1 MKMDYTKSVHRDSHR
16 FFAVSLLLLQSLCAL
31 LAPQVFAAGLPT
43 SSPVNPAFEEYLAK
57 PEQRVAAL
65 SVSEQAVTNQFLFLT
80 LRLKSGVVTLEKAL
94 VVSGTLK
101 PQRDST
107 EADLLLV
114 TLEQGG
120 GGACWSL
127 AIDDPSVQRQ
137 EYEDPQQPGALRS
150 KRVQVDDIEF
160 VVRAPLTVGARYIGV
175 YRKEKGTQAAT
186 PGASAPAHKLLA
198 RIELPG
204 DVTR

>member
-1 MKMDYTKSVHRDSHR
+1 MMDSMI
-16 FFAVSLLLLQSLCAL
+16 FPL
-31 LAPQVFAAGLPT
+31 
-43 SSPVNPAFEEYLAK
+43 
-57 PEQRVAAL
+57 
-65 SVSEQAVTNQFLFLT
+65 
-80 LRLKSGVVTLEKAL
+80 
-94 VVSGTLK
+94 GTAC
-101 PQRDST
+101 SN
-107 EADLLLV
+107 V
-114 TLEQGG
+114 MEQGG

-160 VVRAPLTVGARYIGV
+160 VVRAPLTVGARYIRV

-186 PGASAPAHKLLA
+186 PGASAPAQKLLA